1 MLHSQCDSHYDNS
14 YSIKKNFLL
23 IISQNICGLGNKSV
37 NLQKQTKNIMRS
49 STQNTSNISA
59 DMYAK
64 PLLKLNE
71 GLRIE
76 IMHILLNSINKDE
89 STKKEQHDLYSCFKG
104 SWGDGVNADEYCEEL
119 REGIYEPKEIA
130 TW

>member
-1 MLHSQCDSHYDNS
+1 
-14 YSIKKNFLL
+14 
-23 IISQNICGLGNKSV
+23 
-37 NLQKQTKNIMRS
+37 
-49 STQNTSNISA
+49 
-59 DMYAK
+59 MYAK

-89 STKKEQHDLYSCFKG
+89 STQKEQSDLYSCFKG
-104 SWGDGVNADEYCEEL
+104 SWGDGVNTDEYCEEL
-119 REGIYEPKEIA
+119 REGISEPKEIA